1 VAVLEVIVPAD
12 EFLLQSLCANCIDA
26 DLDTA
31 GAVLELSGDVD
42 FPIEGVRSWRP
53 SVVDP
58 AVDHVVLLDRTHLVP
73 A

>member
-1 VAVLEVIVPAD
+1 MPAD

-31 GAVLELSGDVD
+31 GAILELSGDVD
-42 FPIEGVRSWRP
+42 FPVERMRAWRP
-53 SVVDP
+53 CVVDP